1 MAAQAQWW
9 QRIGNAAQIASA
21 VIALFG
27 FAVIIF
33 QVNELRSNNR
43 ASGARQVYLA
53 YSDLSFRYPQFSAP
67 DYAALKAG
75 DRLVFEQY
83 KLFVSYLLYACGAVL
98 PAFAKEPEWRKSC
111 EYEVKNHLPFLC
123 EVQTSDPAFLET
135 FGKDTIGF
143 VRAEM
148 ARAGVA
154 APDCKLR
161 KS

>member
-53 YSDLSFRYPQFSAP
+53 YSDLSFRHPQFSAP
-67 DYAALKAG
+67 DYAVLKAG

-98 PAFAKEPEWRKSC
+98 PARRATRRFWKPSARTRSVLSGRKWRA
-111 EYEVKNHLPFLC
+111 
-123 EVQTSDPAFLET
+123 PASPRPT
-135 FGKDTIGF
+135 
-143 VRAEM
+143 A
-148 ARAGVA
+148 
-154 APDCKLR
+154 
-161 KS
+161 S